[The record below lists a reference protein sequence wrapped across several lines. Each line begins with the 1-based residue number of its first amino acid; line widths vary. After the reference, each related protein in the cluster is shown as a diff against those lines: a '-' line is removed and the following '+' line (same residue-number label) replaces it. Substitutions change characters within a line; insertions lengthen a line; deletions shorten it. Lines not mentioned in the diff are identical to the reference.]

1 MDNQYN
7 SNYNQNNGYNQ
18 NNNYQSYDEYKQNK
32 PEKKSSVGSLLLGI
46 LLGIIISVTL
56 VVAGLTGLVGTGFFH
71 ISADGIYVTG
81 TSSDDSDGIGSKV
94 EAKLNALDS
103 VLSNKFYFD
112 DVDDEKAANSIY
124 KAYLSS
130 YGDKYTVY
138 YTPEEYKSLV
148 ESTSG
153 TFYGIGAVCQK
164 SDEGGIVIV
173 EPYEDAPAYKAGIR
187 KGDRVIKVDGKDI
200 MDMDLSAAVALIK
213 GDKGTKVTLTVIR
226 DGQTMDISIKR
237 DAVNIK
243 TVDYEM
249 REDSIGYIVISQFDD
264 VTTEQFKSALTD
276 LQNQGMKGLIID
288 VRSNPGGVLSV
299 VVDIVDEIVPKGLI
313 VYTEDVDGNRKE
325 YNGKSSNELSIP
337 IAVLVDGNSASASE
351 IFAGALQD
359 YGKAKIIGTQ
369 TFGKGIVQTIQP
381 LTDGSAIK
389 YTIAKYYTPK
399 GQDIHGHGVTPD
411 IVVEYDGSVDS
422 DNQYDA
428 AMDYVKSQ
436 LK

>member
-1 MDNQYN
+1 M
-7 SNYNQNNGYNQ
+7 
-18 NNNYQSYDEYKQNK
+18 
-32 PEKKSSVGSLLLGI
+32 
-46 LLGIIISVTL
+46 
-56 VVAGLTGLVGTGFFH
+56 VAGLTGLVGTGFFH

-264 VTTEQFKSALTD
+264 VTMEQFKSALTD

-399 GQDIHGHGVTPD
+399 GQDIHGHGVTSD

>member
-7 SNYNQNNGYNQ
+7 NNYNQNNGYNQ
-18 NNNYQSYDEYKQNK
+18 NDNYQSYEEYKRNTPK
-32 PEKKSSVGSLLLGI
+32 KKSSVGSLLLGI

-56 VVAGLTGLVGTGFFH
+56 VVAGLTGLVGSGFFH
-71 ISADGIYVTG
+71 ISTDGIYVTG
-81 TSSDDSDGIGSKV
+81 TSSNDSDGIGSKV
-94 EAKLNALDS
+94 EAKLNVLNS
-103 VLSNKFYFD
+103 VLSDKFYFD
-112 DVDDEKAANSIY
+112 NVDDETAANNIY

-138 YTPEEYKSLV
+138 YTPEEYKSLM

-213 GDKGTKVTLTVIR
+213 GDKGTQVKLTVVR
-226 DGQTMDISIKR
+226 DGQTMDFSITR

-249 REDSIGYIVISQFDD
+249 REDSIGYIIISQFDD
-264 VTTEQFKSALTD
+264 VTTEQFKDALND
-276 LQNQGMKGLIID
+276 LQNQGMKGLVID

-299 VVDIVDEIVPKGLI
+299 VVDIVDQIVPKGLI

-325 YNGKSSNELSIP
+325 YNGKSNNELSIP

-411 IVVEYDGSVDS
+411 IVVEYDSNADG

>member
-1 MDNQYN
+1 MDNQYK

-200 MDMDLSAAVALIK
+200 MDMDLSAAVAIIK
-213 GDKGTKVTLTVIR
+213 GDRGTKVTLTVIR

>member
-32 PEKKSSVGSLLLGI
+32 PEKKSSVGSLLVGI

-213 GDKGTKVTLTVIR
+213 GDRGTKVTLTVIR

-411 IVVEYDGSVDS
+411 IVVEYDSNADG

>member
-7 SNYNQNNGYNQ
+7 NNYNQNNGYNQ
-18 NNNYQSYDEYKQNK
+18 NDNYQSYEEYKRNTPK
-32 PEKKSSVGSLLLGI
+32 KKSSVGSLLLGI

-56 VVAGLTGLVGTGFFH
+56 VVAGLTGLVGSGFFH
-71 ISADGIYVTG
+71 ISTDGIYVTG
-81 TSSDDSDGIGSKV
+81 TSSNDSDGIGSKV
-94 EAKLNALDS
+94 EAKLNVLDS
-103 VLSNKFYFD
+103 VLSDKFYFD
-112 DVDDEKAANSIY
+112 NVDDETAANNIY

-138 YTPEEYKSLV
+138 YTPEEYKSLM

-173 EPYEDAPAYKAGIR
+173 EPYSNAPAYKAGVR

-213 GDKGTKVTLTVIR
+213 GDKGTQVKLTVVR
-226 DGQTMDISIKR
+226 DGQTMDFSITR

-249 REDSIGYIVISQFDD
+249 REDSIGYIIISQFDD
-264 VTTEQFKSALTD
+264 VTTEQFKDALND
-276 LQNQGMKGLIID
+276 LQNQGMKGLVID

-299 VVDIVDEIVPKGLI
+299 VVDIVDQIVPKGLI

-325 YNGKSSNELSIP
+325 YNGKSNKELSIP

-411 IVVEYDGSVDS
+411 IVVEYDSNADG

>member
-7 SNYNQNNGYNQ
+7 NNYNQNNGYEQ
-18 NNNYQSYDEYKQNK
+18 NNNNQSYDEYKRNTPK
-32 PEKKSSVGSLLLGI
+32 KKSSVGSLLLGI

-56 VVAGLTGLVGTGFFH
+56 VVAGLTGLVGSGFFH
-71 ISADGIYVTG
+71 ISTDGIYVTG
-81 TSSDDSDGIGSKV
+81 TSSNDSEGIGSKV

-213 GDKGTKVTLTVIR
+213 GDKGTQVTLTVVR
-226 DGQTMDISIKR
+226 DSQTMDISIKR

-249 REDSIGYIVISQFDD
+249 RENSIGYIVISQFDD
-264 VTTEQFKSALTD
+264 VTTEQFKNALTD

-299 VVDIVDEIVPKGLI
+299 VVDIVDQIVPKGLI

-359 YGKAKIIGTQ
+359 YGKAEIIGTQ

-411 IVVEYDGSVDS
+411 IVVEYDGNADG

>member
-7 SNYNQNNGYNQ
+7 NNYNQNNGYNQ
-18 NNNYQSYDEYKQNK
+18 NDNYQSYEEYKRNTPK
-32 PEKKSSVGSLLLGI
+32 KKSSVGSLLLGI

-56 VVAGLTGLVGTGFFH
+56 VVAGLTGLVGSGFFH
-71 ISADGIYVTG
+71 ISTDGIYVTG
-81 TSSDDSDGIGSKV
+81 TSSNDSDGIGSEV

>member
-7 SNYNQNNGYNQ
+7 NNYNQNNGYNQ
-18 NNNYQSYDEYKQNK
+18 NDNYQSYEEYKRNTSK
-32 PEKKSSVGSLLLGI
+32 KKSSVGSLLLGI

-56 VVAGLTGLVGTGFFH
+56 VVAGLTGLVGSGFFH
-71 ISADGIYVTG
+71 ISTDGIYVTG
-81 TSSDDSDGIGSKV
+81 TSSNDSDGIGSKV
-94 EAKLNALDS
+94 EAKLNALNS
-103 VLSNKFYFD
+103 VLSDKFYFD
-112 DVDDEKAANSIY
+112 NVDDETAANNIY

-138 YTPEEYKSLV
+138 YTPEEYKSLM

-173 EPYEDAPAYKAGIR
+173 EPYSNAPAYKAGVR

-213 GDKGTKVTLTVIR
+213 GDKGTQVKLTVVR
-226 DGQTMDISIKR
+226 DGQTMDFSITR

-249 REDSIGYIVISQFDD
+249 REDSIGYIIISQFDD
-264 VTTEQFKSALTD
+264 VTTEQFKDALND
-276 LQNQGMKGLIID
+276 LQNQGMKGLVID

-299 VVDIVDEIVPKGLI
+299 VVDIVDQIVPKGLI

-325 YNGKSSNELSIP
+325 YNGKSNNELSIP

-411 IVVEYDGSVDS
+411 IVVEYDSNADG

>member
-1 MDNQYN
+1 MDNQYSN
-7 SNYNQNNGYNQ
+7 NYNQNNGYNQ
-18 NNNYQSYDEYKQNK
+18 NNNNQSYDEYKRNTPK
-32 PEKKSSVGSLLLGI
+32 KKSSVGSLLLGI

-56 VVAGLTGLVGTGFFH
+56 VVAGLTGLVGSGFFH
-71 ISADGIYVTG
+71 ISTDGIYVTG
-81 TSSDDSDGIGSKV
+81 TSSNDSDGIGSKV

-213 GDKGTKVTLTVIR
+213 GDKGTQVTLTVVR

-243 TVDYEM
+243 TIDYEM

-264 VTTEQFKSALTD
+264 VTTEQFKNALND

-299 VVDIVDEIVPKGLI
+299 VVDIVDQIVPKGLI

-359 YGKAKIIGTQ
+359 YGKAEIIGTQ

-411 IVVEYDGSVDS
+411 IVVEYDGNADG

>member
-200 MDMDLSAAVALIK
+200 MDMDLSASVALIK